1 MQPGAVVH
9 VMHGRAL
16 MTAGLAAS
24 LRGQAW
30 YVTTAADEPDGAARA
45 DLLVADYDTGMAALH
60 AQHAPAGGGRPRQV
74 LLVTHRDKEA
84 DVLRACAA
92 AVAGYLL
99 EDADPAE
106 VRLAVRCILTGGRHY
121 APAVAAHL
129 AASRCREPLTSR
141 ETDVLRLLAGGR
153 CDKQIAR
160 DLGIGVGTVRWHL
173 RNLMAK
179 LGVSARLHAVVVAAQ
194 RGMVAFDGAVPG

>member
-1 MQPGAVVH
+1 MQNGSKIH
-9 VMHGRAL
+9 VMHARPL

-24 LRGQAW
+24 LHDPDWR
-30 YVTTAADEPDGAARA
+30 VTTHHAEPGAAAGA
-45 DLLVADYDTGMAALH
+45 DLVIADYDTGLAL
-60 AQHAPAGGGRPRQV
+60 ARGRQV
-74 LLVTHRDKEA
+74 LVVTHRDREA

-99 EDADPAE
+99 EDADPADL
-106 VRLAVRCILTGGRHY
+106 RYAVRRILTGDRHY
-121 APAVAAHL
+121 SPGVTKHL
-129 AASRCREPLTSR
+129 EAGGCREHLTNR

-173 RNLMAK
+173 RNLMGK
-179 LGVSARLHAVVVAAQ
+179 LGVSARLQAVVVAAQ
-194 RGMVAFDGAVPG
+194 RGIVGIDGVVPG

>member
-1 MQPGAVVH
+1 MQNGSKIH
-9 VMHGRAL
+9 VMHDRPL

-24 LRGQAW
+24 LHDPDW
-30 YVTTAADEPDGAARA
+30 CVTTHDREPGAVTGA
-45 DLLVADYDTGMAALH
+45 DLVIADYDTGLAIAR
-60 AQHAPAGGGRPRQV
+60 GRQV
-74 LLVTHRDKEA
+74 LIVTHRDREA

-99 EDADPAE
+99 EDADAADL
-106 VRLAVRCILTGGRHY
+106 RYAVRRILTGDRHY
-121 APAVAAHL
+121 SPEVTKHL
-129 AASRCREPLTSR
+129 EAGGCREHLTNR

-153 CDKQIAR
+153 CDEQIAR

-173 RNLMAK
+173 RNLMGK

-194 RGMVAFDGAVPG
+194 RGIVGIDGVVPG

>member
-1 MQPGAVVH
+1 MQNGGKIH
-9 VMHGRAL
+9 VMHARPL

-24 LRGQAW
+24 LRDREWQ
-30 YVTTAADEPDGAARA
+30 VTTHDAEPGAAADA
-45 DLLVADYDTGMAALH
+45 DLVVADYETGLAVAH
-60 AQHAPAGGGRPRQV
+60 GRTV
-74 LLVTHRDKEA
+74 LIVTHRAREA
-84 DVLRACAA
+84 DVVRACAA

-99 EDADPAE
+99 EDVDAADL
-106 VRLAVRCILTGGRHY
+106 RHAVRRILTGDRHY
-121 APAVAAHL
+121 SPGVTKHL
-129 AASRCREPLTSR
+129 EAGGCREHLTNR

-173 RNLMAK
+173 RNLMGK

-194 RGMVAFDGAVPG
+194 RGIVGIDGVVPG

>member
-1 MQPGAVVH
+1 MQNGSKIH
-9 VMHGRAL
+9 VMHARPL

-24 LRGQAW
+24 LHDADWR
-30 YVTTAADEPDGAARA
+30 VTTHDIEPGAAAGA
-45 DLLVADYDTGMAALH
+45 DLVVADYETGLAIAR
-60 AQHAPAGGGRPRQV
+60 GRQV
-74 LLVTHRDKEA
+74 LIVTHRDKEA

-99 EDADPAE
+99 EDADAAE
-106 VRLAVRCILTGGRHY
+106 LRRAVRRILTGDRYYGPR
-121 APAVAAHL
+121 ATQHL
-129 AASRCREPLTSR
+129 KAGGCRDHLTNR

-173 RNLMAK
+173 RNLMGK
-179 LGVSARLHAVVVAAQ
+179 LGVSARLQAVVVAAQ
-194 RGMVAFDGAVPG
+194 RGIVGIDGVAPC

>member
-1 MQPGAVVH
+1 MQTEGNVH
-9 VMHGRAL
+9 VMHARAL

-24 LRGQAW
+24 LHGREWQ
-30 YVTTAADEPDGAARA
+30 VTTHDAAPALAAEA
-45 DLLVADYDTGMAALH
+45 DLVIADYDTGMAVVRT
-60 AQHAPAGGGRPRQV
+60 APAGGRDRRV
-74 LLVTHRDKEA
+74 LIVTHRDKEA
-84 DVLRACAA
+84 DVLRACEA

-106 VRLAVRCILTGGRHY
+106 LRSAVRRILTGDRWY
-121 APAVAAHL
+121 SPAVAQHI
-129 AASRCREPLTSR
+129 AAAGCREHLTNR

-173 RNLMAK
+173 RNLMGK
-179 LGVSARLHAVVVAAQ
+179 LGVSARLQAVVVAAQ
-194 RGMVAFDGAVPG
+194 RGIVGIDGVVPG

>member
-1 MQPGAVVH
+1 MTTQPDAVVH
-9 VMHGRAL
+9 VMHARAL

-24 LRGQAW
+24 LTGQAW
-30 YVTTAADEPDGAARA
+30 HVTTPGDGPDGAAQA
-45 DLLVADYDTGMAALH
+45 DLIVADYDTGMAA
-60 AQHAPAGGGRPRQV
+60 ARARPGSGRPRQV

-84 DVLRACAA
+84 DVLHACEA

-106 VRLAVRCILTGGRHY
+106 LREAVRRILTGERHY
-121 APAVAAHL
+121 APAAAAHL

-194 RGMVAFDGAVPG
+194 RGMVALDGALPG